1 MAVVD
6 DELNDSP
13 LLRQVLGDALTPMQR
28 FHDKLF
34 REGVERGIIGPR
46 DEDIIWE
53 RHILNS
59 AAIVPFVRERSNA
72 DSQTVTV
79 ADIGSGGGFP
89 GIVLAACLPQCNVVL
104 VEPMERRVIWLQEVI
119 DELHLANTTVL
130 RKRAE
135 DLAPKSSHA
144 STRHNNKGSQSR
156 RHGRRR
162 SVEQPISASE
172 HGSSTFAA
180 DRNGDK
186 QEDLNVYGQ
195 DSSAVTG
202 GAAPANSNSNSNR
215 SIPQTFDVVTC
226 RAVAPMTKLA
236 GWTLPL
242 LRSGGQLIALKGR
255 SAQVELDKAAK
266 EIKKCHGENPR
277 VCQAPVAPGLE
288 DTHVVLVDKR

>member
-13 LLRQVLGDALTPMQR
+13 LLRQVLGDALVPMQR
-28 FHDKLF
+28 FHDKLL
-34 REGVERGIIGPR
+34 REGVEQGIIGPR

-59 AAIVPFVRERSNA
+59 AAIVPFVQERLNT
-72 DSQTVTV
+72 DSHTATV

-119 DELHLANTTVL
+119 DELHLTNTVVL

-135 DLAPKSSHA
+135 DLIQQSSKA
-144 STRHNNKGSQSR
+144 SMRHNKKGPRSR

-162 SVEQPISASE
+162 IEEQPVSDNSRGGSLTSTAARNADSQQGVNG
-172 HGSSTFAA
+172 HDSSTATGEAGLA
-180 DRNGDK
+180 D
-186 QEDLNVYGQ
+186 
-195 DSSAVTG
+195 
-202 GAAPANSNSNSNR
+202 PHSNL
-215 SIPQTFDVVTC
+215 SISQTFDVVTC
-226 RAVAPMTKLA
+226 RAVAAMTKLA

-242 LRSGGQLIALKGR
+242 LRSRGQLIALKGR
-255 SAQVELDKAAK
+255 SAQAELDKAAK

-277 VCQAPVAPGLE
+277 VCLAPVAPGLE
-288 DTHVVLVDKR
+288 DTHVVLVDKH

>member
-1 MAVVD
+1 MAVVN

-13 LLRQVLGDALTPMQR
+13 LLSQVLGDALVPMQR
-28 FHDKLF
+28 FHDKLL

-46 DEDIIWE
+46 DEGIIWE

-59 AAIVPFVRERSNA
+59 AAIVPFVRGQLA
-72 DSQTVTV
+72 TDSQTATV

-89 GIVLAACLPQCNVVL
+89 GIVLAACLPQCNVAL
-104 VEPMERRVIWLQEVI
+104 IEPMERRVIWLQEVI
-119 DELHLANTTVL
+119 DELDLTNAVVV

-135 DLAPKSSHA
+135 DLAQQSSTT
-144 STRHNNKGSQSR
+144 SKRHNNKGSQHR
-156 RHGRRR
+156 RHGHRR
-162 SVEQPISASE
+162 SQERAVSASSR
-172 HGSSTFAA
+172 GSSTLAA
-180 DRNGDK
+180 ASDGDSRQNSNGHDPS
-186 QEDLNVYGQ
+186 VT
-195 DSSAVTG
+195 TG
-202 GAAPANSNSNSNR
+202 GASLGNIDTTP
-215 SIPQTFDVVTC
+215 SIPEVFDVVTC

-242 LRSGGQLIALKGR
+242 LKSGGQLIALKGR
-255 SAQVELDKAAK
+255 SAQAEIDKAAK

>member
-13 LLRQVLGDALTPMQR
+13 LLRQVLGDALVPMQR
-28 FHDKLF
+28 FHDKLL

-59 AAIVPFVRERSNA
+59 AAIVPFVRERLST
-72 DSQTVTV
+72 DSQTATV
-79 ADIGSGGGFP
+79 VDIGSGGGFP

-104 VEPMERRVIWLQEVI
+104 VEPMERRVTWLQEVV
-119 DELHLANTTVL
+119 DELHLANAVVI

-135 DLAPKSSHA
+135 DLVPQSSKA
-144 STRHNNKGSQSR
+144 SIRHNKKGTQSR

-162 SVEQPISASE
+162 IQKQSVSAYVRG
-172 HGSSTFAA
+172 GSLTSTEARNA
-180 DRNGDK
+180 DSQQDVNDH
-186 QEDLNVYGQ
+186 
-195 DSSAVTG
+195 DSSKVTG
-202 GAAPANSNSNSNR
+202 GVGLADVQSNL

-242 LRSGGQLIALKGR
+242 LRSRGQLIALKGR
-255 SAQVELDKAAK
+255 SAQAELDKAAK

-277 VCQAPVAPGLE
+277 VCLAPVAPGLE
-288 DTHVVLVDKR
+288 DTHVVLVDKH

>member
-6 DELNDSP
+6 NELNDSP
-13 LLRQVLGDALTPMQR
+13 LLSQVLGDALVPMQR
-28 FHDKLF
+28 FHDKIL

-59 AAIVPFVRERSNA
+59 AAIVPFVRERLTT
-72 DSQTVTV
+72 DSQTATV

-89 GIVLAACLPQCNVVL
+89 GIVLAACLPQCKVVL
-104 VEPMERRVIWLQEVI
+104 VEPMERRVTWLQEVV
-119 DELHLANTTVL
+119 DELHLANAVVL

-135 DLAPKSSHA
+135 DLAPKSPHA
-144 STRHNNKGSQSR
+144 STRHNKKGSQSR

-162 SVEQPISASE
+162 SEEQPVSVY
-172 HGSSTFAA
+172 GRRDSSTLAA
-180 DRNGDK
+180 VRNDDSQQDVNGH
-186 QEDLNVYGQ
+186 
-195 DSSAVTG
+195 DSSGVMG
-202 GAAPANSNSNSNR
+202 REGLANADSNPSV
-215 SIPQTFDVVTC
+215 PQTFDVVTC

-255 SAQVELDKAAK
+255 SAQAELDKAAK

-277 VCQAPVAPGLE
+277 VCQAPVALGLE

>member
-6 DELNDSP
+6 GELNDSP
-13 LLRQVLGDALTPMQR
+13 LLRQVLGDALLLMQR
-28 FHDKLF
+28 FHDKIL

-59 AAIVPFVRERSNA
+59 AAIVPFVRERLTT
-72 DSQTVTV
+72 DSQTATV

-104 VEPMERRVIWLQEVI
+104 VEPMERRVIWLQEVV
-119 DELHLANTTVL
+119 DELHLTNVVVL

-135 DLAPKSSHA
+135 DLVQKSSHT
-144 STRHNNKGSQSR
+144 STRHNRKGL
-156 RHGRRR
+156 HGRHHDRKR
-162 SVEQPISASE
+162 NAEQSVSVSGN
-172 HGSSTFAA
+172 GSSSFAA
-180 DRNGDK
+180 AENGDSR
-186 QEDLNVYGQ
+186 QYAVVNSH
-195 DSSAVTG
+195 DSSAVTDREG
-202 GAAPANSNSNSNR
+202 PTNADSNPSVRR
-215 SIPQTFDVVTC
+215 SFDVVTC
-226 RAVAPMTKLA
+226 RAVAPMTKLS

-255 SAQVELDKAAK
+255 SAQAELDKAAK

>member
-13 LLRQVLGDALTPMQR
+13 LLRQVLGDALVPMQR
-28 FHDKLF
+28 FHDKLL

-59 AAIVPFVRERSNA
+59 AAIVPFVRERLST
-72 DSQTVTV
+72 DSQTATV

-104 VEPMERRVIWLQEVI
+104 VEPMERRVTWLQEVV
-119 DELHLANTTVL
+119 DELHLANAVVV

-135 DLAPKSSHA
+135 DLVPQSSKA
-144 STRHNNKGSQSR
+144 SIRHNKKGTQSR
-156 RHGRRR
+156 RHGHCRIEKQ
-162 SVEQPISASE
+162 SVLAYVRG
-172 HGSSTFAA
+172 GSLTSTEARKA
-180 DRNGDK
+180 DSQQDVNDH
-186 QEDLNVYGQ
+186 
-195 DSSAVTG
+195 DSSKVTG
-202 GAAPANSNSNSNR
+202 GAGLADVQSNL

-242 LRSGGQLIALKGR
+242 LRSRGQLIALKGR
-255 SAQVELDKAAK
+255 SAQAELDKAAK

-277 VCQAPVAPGLE
+277 VCLAPVAPGLE
-288 DTHVVLVDKR
+288 DTHVVLVDKH

>member
-13 LLRQVLGDALTPMQR
+13 LLRQVLGEALMPMQR
-28 FHDKLF
+28 FHDKLL

-59 AAIVPFVRERSNA
+59 AAIVPFVRRRLTT
-72 DSQTVTV
+72 DSPTATV

-89 GIVLAACLPQCNVVL
+89 GIVLAACLPQCKVVL
-104 VEPMERRVIWLQEVI
+104 VEPMERRVIWLQEVV
-119 DELHLANTTVL
+119 DELHLANAVVL

-135 DLAPKSSHA
+135 ELVPQSSKA
-144 STRHNNKGSQSR
+144 SMRHNKKGSQSR

-162 SVEQPISASE
+162 SKEQSVSAY
-172 HGSSTFAA
+172 GRGNSSTLAA
-180 DRNGDK
+180 VSNDDSQPDVNGLDTLG
-186 QEDLNVYGQ
+186 ETGRAGLANV
-195 DSSAVTG
+195 DSNPSV
-202 GAAPANSNSNSNR
+202 
-215 SIPQTFDVVTC
+215 PQTFDVVTC

-242 LRSGGQLIALKGR
+242 LRSGGELVALKGR
-255 SAQVELDKAAK
+255 SAQAELDKAAK

-277 VCQAPVAPGLE
+277 VCHAPVAPGLE

>member
-6 DELNDSP
+6 GELNDSP
-13 LLRQVLGDALTPMQR
+13 LLRQVLGDALLLMQR
-28 FHDKLF
+28 FHDKIL

-59 AAIVPFVRERSNA
+59 AAIVPFVRERLTT
-72 DSQTVTV
+72 DSQTATV

-104 VEPMERRVIWLQEVI
+104 VEPMERRVIWLQEVV
-119 DELHLANTTVL
+119 DELHLPNVVVL

-135 DLAPKSSHA
+135 DLVQKSSHA
-144 STRHNNKGSQSR
+144 SKRHNKKGLYGRHHDRKRNAELSVPVSGNGSLSFAAAGNGDSR
-156 RHGRRR
+156 QYAVVNSHDSSTVTDREGPANADSNPSVRR
-162 SVEQPISASE
+162 S
-172 HGSSTFAA
+172 
-180 DRNGDK
+180 
-186 QEDLNVYGQ
+186 
-195 DSSAVTG
+195 
-202 GAAPANSNSNSNR
+202 
-215 SIPQTFDVVTC
+215 FDVVTC
-226 RAVAPMTKLA
+226 RAVAPMTKLS

-255 SAQVELDKAAK
+255 SAQAELDKAAK

>member
-1 MAVVD
+1 MAVVN

-13 LLRQVLGDALTPMQR
+13 LLSQVLGDALVPMQR
-28 FHDKLF
+28 FHDKLL

-46 DEDIIWE
+46 DEGIIWE

-59 AAIVPFVRERSNA
+59 AAIVPFVRGQLTT
-72 DSQTVTV
+72 DSQTATV

-89 GIVLAACLPQCNVVL
+89 GIVLAACLPQCNVAL
-104 VEPMERRVIWLQEVI
+104 IEPMERRVIWLQEVI
-119 DELHLANTTVL
+119 DELDLTNAVVV

-135 DLAPKSSHA
+135 DLARQSSTT
-144 STRHNNKGSQSR
+144 SKRHNNRGSQHR

-162 SVEQPISASE
+162 SQERAVSASGR
-172 HGSSTFAA
+172 GSSTLAA
-180 DRNGDK
+180 ASDGDSR
-186 QEDLNVYGQ
+186 Q
-195 DSSAVTG
+195 DSNGHDTSKMTG
-202 GAAPANSNSNSNR
+202 GASLENINATP
-215 SIPQTFDVVTC
+215 SIPEVFDVVTC

-242 LRSGGQLIALKGR
+242 LKSGGQLIALKGR
-255 SAQVELDKAAK
+255 SAQAEIDKAAK

-277 VCQAPVAPGLE
+277 VCQASVAPGLE

>member
-13 LLRQVLGDALTPMQR
+13 LLRQVLGEALMPMQR
-28 FHDKLF
+28 FHDKLL

-59 AAIVPFVRERSNA
+59 AAIVPFVRERLTT
-72 DSQTVTV
+72 DSPTATV

-89 GIVLAACLPQCNVVL
+89 GIVLAACLPQCKVVL
-104 VEPMERRVIWLQEVI
+104 VEPMERRVIWLQEVV
-119 DELHLANTTVL
+119 DELHLANAVVL

-135 DLAPKSSHA
+135 ELVPQFSKA
-144 STRHNNKGSQSR
+144 SMRHNKKGSQSR

-162 SVEQPISASE
+162 SEEQSVSAY
-172 HGSSTFAA
+172 GRGNSSTLAA
-180 DRNGDK
+180 VSNDDSQPDVNGH
-186 QEDLNVYGQ
+186 
-195 DSSAVTG
+195 DSLGVTG
-202 GAAPANSNSNSNR
+202 RAGLANVDSNPPV
-215 SIPQTFDVVTC
+215 PQTFDVVTC

-242 LRSGGQLIALKGR
+242 LRSGGELVALKGR
-255 SAQVELDKAAK
+255 SAQAELDKAAK
-266 EIKKCHGENPR
+266 EIRKCHGENPR

>member
-13 LLRQVLGDALTPMQR
+13 LLRQVLGDALVPMQR
-28 FHDKLF
+28 FHEKLL
-34 REGVERGIIGPR
+34 RAGVERGIIGPR

-59 AAIVPFVRERSNA
+59 AAIVPFVRERLST
-72 DSQTVTV
+72 DSQTATV

-104 VEPMERRVIWLQEVI
+104 VEPMERRVTWLQEVV
-119 DELHLANTTVL
+119 DELHLANAVVI

-135 DLAPKSSHA
+135 DLVPQSSKA
-144 STRHNNKGSQSR
+144 SIRHNKKGTQSR

-162 SVEQPISASE
+162 IQKQSVSAYVRG
-172 HGSSTFAA
+172 GSLTSTEARNA
-180 DRNGDK
+180 DSQQDVNDH
-186 QEDLNVYGQ
+186 
-195 DSSAVTG
+195 DSSKVTG
-202 GAAPANSNSNSNR
+202 GAGLADVQSNL

-242 LRSGGQLIALKGR
+242 LRSRGQLIALKGR
-255 SAQVELDKAAK
+255 SAQAELDKAAK

-277 VCQAPVAPGLE
+277 VCLAPVAPGLE
-288 DTHVVLVDKR
+288 DTHVVLVDKH

>member
-13 LLRQVLGDALTPMQR
+13 LLRQVLGDALAPMQR
-28 FHDKLF
+28 FHDKLLG
-34 REGVERGIIGPR
+34 EGVERGIIGPR

-59 AAIVPFVRERSNA
+59 AAIVPFVRERLTT
-72 DSQTVTV
+72 DGQTATV

-89 GIVLAACLPQCNVVL
+89 GIVLAACLPQCSVVL
-104 VEPMERRVIWLQEVI
+104 VEPMERRVLWLREVI
-119 DELHLANTTVL
+119 DELHLVNASVL

-135 DLAPKSSHA
+135 DLAPQSSHA
-144 STRHNNKGSQSR
+144 SNRHKKRASQGH

-162 SVEQPISASE
+162 SEEGSNSVSG
-172 HGSSTFAA
+172 HGSSTLVTT
-180 DRNGDK
+180 RNGDS
-186 QEDLNVYGQ
+186 QQTVNGPE
-195 DSSAVTG
+195 SSAAMG
-202 GAAPANSNSNSNR
+202 GESLARVGSTPSV
-215 SIPQTFDVVTC
+215 PETFDVVTC

-255 SAQVELDKAAK
+255 SAQNELDKAAK
-266 EIKKCHGENPR
+266 EIKKYHGVNPR
-277 VCQAPVAPGLE
+277 VSQAPVASGLE
-288 DTHVVLVDKR
+288 ETHVVLVDKR

>member
-13 LLRQVLGDALTPMQR
+13 LLRQVLGDALVPMQR
-28 FHDKLF
+28 FHEKLL

-59 AAIVPFVRERSNA
+59 AAIVPFVRERLST
-72 DSQTVTV
+72 DGQTATV

-89 GIVLAACLPQCNVVL
+89 GIVLAACLPQCSVVL
-104 VEPMERRVIWLQEVI
+104 VEPMERRVTWLQEVV
-119 DELHLANTTVL
+119 DELHLANAVVI

-135 DLAPKSSHA
+135 DLVPQSSKA
-144 STRHNNKGSQSR
+144 SIRHNKKSSQSR
-156 RHGRRR
+156 HHGRRR
-162 SVEQPISASE
+162 IEKQSVSAYGRV
-172 HGSSTFAA
+172 GSLASTEARNA
-180 DRNGDK
+180 DSQQDVNDH
-186 QEDLNVYGQ
+186 
-195 DSSAVTG
+195 DSSEVTG
-202 GAAPANSNSNSNR
+202 GAGLADVQSNL

-242 LRSGGQLIALKGR
+242 LRSRGQLIALKGR
-255 SAQVELDKAAK
+255 SAQAELDKAAK

-277 VCQAPVAPGLE
+277 VCLAPVAPGLE
-288 DTHVVLVDKR
+288 NTHVVLVDKH

>member
-13 LLRQVLGDALTPMQR
+13 LLRQVLGDALVPMQH
-28 FHDKLF
+28 FHDKLL
-34 REGVERGIIGPR
+34 REGVEKGIIGPR

-59 AAIVPFVRERSNA
+59 AAIVPFVRERLTTEG
-72 DSQTVTV
+72 QTATV

-89 GIVLAACLPQCNVVL
+89 GIVLAACLPQCKVFL
-104 VEPMERRVIWLQEVI
+104 VEPMERRIHWLQEVV
-119 DELHLANTTVL
+119 DELHLANVSVL
-130 RKRAE
+130 RRRAE
-135 DLAPKSSHA
+135 DLTPRSSHA
-144 STRHNNKGSQSR
+144 STRRSKRGSHSR
-156 RHGRRR
+156 RHSRRR
-162 SVEQPISASE
+162 SEECLVSATDR
-172 HGSSTFAA
+172 GFSTLATA
-180 DRNGDK
+180 SKKNSY
-186 QEDLNVYGQ
+186 QETDGQ
-195 DSSAVTG
+195 DSSTAVG
-202 GAAPANSNSNSNR
+202 GVRSANGDANPSV
-215 SIPQTFDVVTC
+215 PVVFDVVTC

-255 SAQVELDKAAK
+255 SAQAEIDKAAK

-277 VCQAPVAPGLE
+277 VCQAPVAAGLE

>member
-13 LLRQVLGDALTPMQR
+13 LLRQVLGDALVPMQR
-28 FHDKLF
+28 FHDKLL

-59 AAIVPFVRERSNA
+59 AAIVPFVRERLST
-72 DSQTVTV
+72 DGQTATV

-104 VEPMERRVIWLQEVI
+104 VEPMERRVTWLQEVV
-119 DELHLANTTVL
+119 DELHLANTVVI

-135 DLAPKSSHA
+135 DLVPQSSKA
-144 STRHNNKGSQSR
+144 SIRHNKKGTQSR

-162 SVEQPISASE
+162 IQKQSVSAYGRG
-172 HGSSTFAA
+172 GSLTSTEARNA
-180 DRNGDK
+180 DSQQDVNDH
-186 QEDLNVYGQ
+186 
-195 DSSAVTG
+195 DSSKVTG
-202 GAAPANSNSNSNR
+202 GAGLADFQSNL

-242 LRSGGQLIALKGR
+242 LRSRGQLIALKGR
-255 SAQVELDKAAK
+255 SAQAELDKAAK

-277 VCQAPVAPGLE
+277 VCLAPVAPGLE
-288 DTHVVLVDKR
+288 DTHVVLVDKH

>member
-13 LLRQVLGDALTPMQR
+13 LLRQVLGDALVPMQR
-28 FHDKLF
+28 FHDKLL

-59 AAIVPFVRERSNA
+59 AAIVPFVRERLST
-72 DSQTVTV
+72 DGQTATV

-89 GIVLAACLPQCNVVL
+89 GIVLAACLPQCSVVL
-104 VEPMERRVIWLQEVI
+104 VEPMERRVTWLQEVV
-119 DELHLANTTVL
+119 DELHLANAVVI

-135 DLAPKSSHA
+135 DLVPQSSNA
-144 STRHNNKGSQSR
+144 SIRHNKKSSQSR
-156 RHGRRR
+156 HHGRRR
-162 SVEQPISASE
+162 IEKQSVSAYGRV
-172 HGSSTFAA
+172 GSLASTEARNA
-180 DRNGDK
+180 DSQQDVNDH
-186 QEDLNVYGQ
+186 
-195 DSSAVTG
+195 DSSEVTG
-202 GAAPANSNSNSNR
+202 GAGLPDVQSNL

-242 LRSGGQLIALKGR
+242 LRSRGQLIALKGR
-255 SAQVELDKAAK
+255 SAQAELDKAAK

-277 VCQAPVAPGLE
+277 VCLAPVAPGLE
-288 DTHVVLVDKR
+288 DTHVVLVDKH

>member
-13 LLRQVLGDALTPMQR
+13 LLRQVLGDALVPMQR
-28 FHDKLF
+28 FHEKLL

-59 AAIVPFVRERSNA
+59 AAIVPFVRERLST
-72 DSQTVTV
+72 DGQTATV

-104 VEPMERRVIWLQEVI
+104 VEPMERRVTWLQEVV
-119 DELHLANTTVL
+119 DELHLANAVVI

-135 DLAPKSSHA
+135 DLVPQSSKA
-144 STRHNNKGSQSR
+144 SIRHNKKGTQSR

-162 SVEQPISASE
+162 IQKQSVSAYVRG
-172 HGSSTFAA
+172 GSLTSTEARNA
-180 DRNGDK
+180 DSQQDVNDH
-186 QEDLNVYGQ
+186 
-195 DSSAVTG
+195 DSSKVTG
-202 GAAPANSNSNSNR
+202 GAGLADVQSNL

-242 LRSGGQLIALKGR
+242 LRSRGQLIALKGR
-255 SAQVELDKAAK
+255 SAQAELDKAAK

-277 VCQAPVAPGLE
+277 VCLAPVAPGLE
-288 DTHVVLVDKR
+288 DTHVVLVDKH

>member
-13 LLRQVLGDALTPMQR
+13 LLRQVLGDALVPMQR
-28 FHDKLF
+28 FHDKLL

-59 AAIVPFVRERSNA
+59 AAIVPFVRERLST
-72 DSQTVTV
+72 DGQTATV

-89 GIVLAACLPQCNVVL
+89 GIVLAACLPQCSVVL
-104 VEPMERRVIWLQEVI
+104 VEPMERRVTWLQEVV
-119 DELHLANTTVL
+119 DELHLANAVVI

-135 DLAPKSSHA
+135 DLVPQSSKA
-144 STRHNNKGSQSR
+144 SIRHNKKSSQSR
-156 RHGRRR
+156 HHGRRR
-162 SVEQPISASE
+162 IEKQSVSAYGRVGSLASTE
-172 HGSSTFAA
+172 ARNADSQQDVNDHDSSTATGEAGLA
-180 DRNGDK
+180 D
-186 QEDLNVYGQ
+186 
-195 DSSAVTG
+195 
-202 GAAPANSNSNSNR
+202 PHSNL

-242 LRSGGQLIALKGR
+242 LRSRGQLIALKGR
-255 SAQVELDKAAK
+255 SAQAELDKAAK

-277 VCQAPVAPGLE
+277 VCLAPVAPGLE
-288 DTHVVLVDKR
+288 DTHVVLVDKH

>member
-6 DELNDSP
+6 DELNNSP
-13 LLRQVLGDALTPMQR
+13 LLRQVLGDALVPMQR
-28 FHDKLF
+28 FHDKLL

-59 AAIVPFVRERSNA
+59 AAIVPFVRERLTT
-72 DSQTVTV
+72 DGQTATV

-89 GIVLAACLPQCNVVL
+89 GIVLAACLPQCTVVL
-104 VEPMERRVIWLQEVI
+104 VEPMERRVLWLQEVI
-119 DELHLANTTVL
+119 DELQLVNVSVL

-135 DLAPKSSHA
+135 DLAPQSSHA
-144 STRHNNKGSQSR
+144 SNRHNKKGSHSH

-162 SVEQPISASE
+162 SEEVSSSVSG
-172 HGSSTFAA
+172 HCSSTLVTT
-180 DRNGDK
+180 RNGDS
-186 QEDLNVYGQ
+186 QQVANGTE
-195 DSSAVTG
+195 SSAVMG
-202 GAAPANSNSNSNR
+202 GASPANMDFAPSV
-215 SIPQTFDVVTC
+215 PQNFDVVTC

-255 SAQVELDKAAK
+255 SAQNELDKAAK
-266 EIKKCHGENPR
+266 EIKKYHGVNPR
-277 VCQAPVAPGLE
+277 VRQAPVAPGLE
-288 DTHVVLVDKR
+288 DTHAVLVDKN

>member
-13 LLRQVLGDALTPMQR
+13 ILSQVLGDALVPMQR
-28 FHDKLF
+28 FHDKLL

-59 AAIVPFVRERSNA
+59 AAIVPFVRDRLTT
-72 DSQTVTV
+72 DSPTATV

-89 GIVLAACLPQCNVVL
+89 GIVLAACLPQCKVVL
-104 VEPMERRVIWLQEVI
+104 VEPMERRVIWLQEVV
-119 DELHLANTTVL
+119 DELHLANAVVL

-135 DLAPKSSHA
+135 NLVPKSPHA
-144 STRHNNKGSQSR
+144 STRHNKKGSQGR
-156 RHGRRR
+156 RHDGRRNAEQ
-162 SVEQPISASE
+162 SVSASS

-180 DRNGDK
+180 ARNDDN
-186 QEDLNVYGQ
+186 QQDLDVNSH
-195 DSSAVTG
+195 DSRVVTG
-202 GAAPANSNSNSNR
+202 GASLAYIDSNLSV
-215 SIPQTFDVVTC
+215 PQAFDVVTC

-242 LRSGGQLIALKGR
+242 LKLGGQLIALKGR
-255 SAQVELDKAAK
+255 SAQGELDKAAK
-266 EIKKCHGENPR
+266 AIKKYHGQNPR
-277 VCQAPVAPGLE
+277 VCQALAAPGLE
-288 DTHVVLVDKR
+288 DTHVILVDKH

>member
-6 DELNDSP
+6 GELNDSP
-13 LLRQVLGDALTPMQR
+13 LLRQVLGDALLPMQR
-28 FHDKLF
+28 FHDKIL

-59 AAIVPFVRERSNA
+59 AAIVPFVRERLTT
-72 DSQTVTV
+72 DSQTATV

-104 VEPMERRVIWLQEVI
+104 VEPMERRVIWLQEVV
-119 DELHLANTTVL
+119 DELHLTNVVVL

-135 DLAPKSSHA
+135 DLVRKSSHI
-144 STRHNNKGSQSR
+144 STRHNRKGL
-156 RHGRRR
+156 HGRHHDRKR
-162 SVEQPISASE
+162 NAEQSVSVFGNGSSSFAAAGNGDSKQDAVVNS
-172 HGSSTFAA
+172 HGSST
-180 DRNGDK
+180 
-186 QEDLNVYGQ
+186 
-195 DSSAVTG
+195 VTG
-202 GAAPANSNSNSNR
+202 REGPANADSNPSVRR
-215 SIPQTFDVVTC
+215 SFDVVTC
-226 RAVAPMTKLA
+226 RAVAPMTKLS

-255 SAQVELDKAAK
+255 SAQAEIDKAAK

>member
-13 LLRQVLGDALTPMQR
+13 LLRQVLGDALVPMQR
-28 FHDKLF
+28 FHDKLL
-34 REGVERGIIGPR
+34 REGVEKGIIGPR

-59 AAIVPFVRERSNA
+59 AAIVPFVQEQLNT
-72 DSQTVTV
+72 DSHTATV

-119 DELHLANTTVL
+119 DELHLGNTVVL

-135 DLAPKSSHA
+135 DLIPQSSKA
-144 STRHNNKGSQSR
+144 SMRHNKRASQSR

-162 SVEQPISASE
+162 IEERPVSYNSRGGSLTSAAARNADSQQDVNG
-172 HGSSTFAA
+172 HDSST
-180 DRNGDK
+180 
-186 QEDLNVYGQ
+186 
-195 DSSAVTG
+195 VTG
-202 GAAPANSNSNSNR
+202 EAGLADPQSNP

-242 LRSGGQLIALKGR
+242 LRSRGQLIALKGR
-255 SAQVELDKAAK
+255 SAKAELDKAAK

-277 VCQAPVAPGLE
+277 VCLAPVAPGLE
-288 DTHVVLVDKR
+288 DTHVVLVDKH

>member
-6 DELNDSP
+6 EELNDSP
-13 LLRQVLGDALTPMQR
+13 FLRQVLGDALAPMQR
-28 FHDKLF
+28 FHDKLL
-34 REGVERGIIGPR
+34 REGVEKGIIGPR

-59 AAIVPFVRERSNA
+59 AAIVPFVRERLTT
-72 DSQTVTV
+72 DGQTATV

-89 GIVLAACLPQCNVVL
+89 GIVLATCLPQCNVVL
-104 VEPMERRVIWLQEVI
+104 VEPMERRVLWLQEVI
-119 DELHLANTTVL
+119 DELQLVNASVL

-144 STRHNNKGSQSR
+144 SNRHNKRGSQNH

-162 SVEQPISASE
+162 SKELSSSVSV
-172 HGSSTFAA
+172 HGSSTFSTT
-180 DRNGDK
+180 RNSDSQQVGNGP
-186 QEDLNVYGQ
+186 E
-195 DSSAVTG
+195 SSAVKG
-202 GAAPANSNSNSNR
+202 GASLANIDSAPSV
-215 SIPQTFDVVTC
+215 PQTFDVVTC

-255 SAQVELDKAAK
+255 SAQNELDKAAK
-266 EIKKCHGENPR
+266 EIKKYHGANPR
-277 VCQAPVAPGLE
+277 VRQAPVAPGLE
-288 DTHVVLVDKR
+288 DTHVILVDKR

>member
-13 LLRQVLGDALTPMQR
+13 LLRQVLGDALVPMQR
-28 FHDKLF
+28 FHDKLL

-59 AAIVPFVRERSNA
+59 AAIVPFVRERLST
-72 DSQTVTV
+72 DSQTATV

-104 VEPMERRVIWLQEVI
+104 VEPMERRVTWLQEVV
-119 DELHLANTTVL
+119 DELHLANAVVV

-135 DLAPKSSHA
+135 DLVPQSSKA
-144 STRHNNKGSQSR
+144 SIRHNKKGTQSR
-156 RHGRRR
+156 RHGHRRIEKQ
-162 SVEQPISASE
+162 SVSAYVRG
-172 HGSSTFAA
+172 GSLTSTEARNA
-180 DRNGDK
+180 DSQQDVNDH
-186 QEDLNVYGQ
+186 
-195 DSSAVTG
+195 DSSEVTG
-202 GAAPANSNSNSNR
+202 GAGLPDVQSNL

-242 LRSGGQLIALKGR
+242 LRSRGQLIALKGR
-255 SAQVELDKAAK
+255 SAQAELDKAAK

-277 VCQAPVAPGLE
+277 VCLAPVAPGLE
-288 DTHVVLVDKR
+288 DTHVVLVDKH